1 MKASAAQES
10 PTGGKPKT
18 GKSKLGQPDVER
30 FSAAD
35 LRYLNENGPAAPG
48 RETFSIGEL
57 TREFRVTARTLRFY
71 EERGLVTPER
81 VGQERRY
88 SRRDRARMRFAVLGK
103 AVGFSLDDIR
113 EMLDLY
119 DTDSTGKTQLVVVR
133 ERFRQQIERLKRQRE
148 AIDVA
153 IDGLEKAAKVAED
166 RLQEQH
172 NA

>member
-1 MKASAAQES
+1 MVK
-10 PTGGKPKT
+10 PKKITTGGT
-18 GKSKLGQPDVER
+18 MTAKSKLGKPDVER

-35 LRYLNENGPAAPG
+35 LRYLYEKGPAAPG

-71 EERGLVTPER
+71 EERGLVAPER
-81 VGQERRY
+81 IGQERRY
-88 SRRDRARMRFAVLGK
+88 SRRDRARMHFAVLGK

-113 EMLDLY
+113 DMLDLY
-119 DTDSTGKTQLVVVR
+119 DTDATGKTQLVAVR

-153 IDGLEKAAKVAED
+153 IDGLERAAKGAEE
-166 RLQEQH
+166 RLNVRQ